1 MATTWHF
8 RAVAADGRVR
18 TGTLPGDDEKRVVA
32 ELRRQGLTPLYVG
45 AQPAGGRAGFKLPS
59 WQPGR
64 RKDVLFFTQELSTL
78 LSAGVPLDRA
88 LSITSELSERA
99 EFKTLVGDVLRT
111 LKGGRSLADSL
122 ATKPAHFPD
131 FYVNMVRAGEASGSL
146 AQIFERLSD
155 YEKQRDELRGYIVS
169 SMVYPALLSLVGAAS
184 IFVLLYYVVPKFG
197 EVFAESQM
205 TMPTPTR
212 IMMDISGWVRQWGLW
227 ILGAIAAFLAAMKVY
242 IGSPEGRLWWDGF
255 LLKVPVLGDA
265 LRKSQT
271 AQFSRAMGTLV
282 ANGVPLV
289 QSLNI
294 ARSIMTNQ
302 RMSRT
307 LEPVAQGVKR
317 GEGLSAPLAR
327 TGEFPA
333 LASHLLSVGEE
344 TGRLDAMF
352 LRAAD
357 IYDADTR
364 TAIKRFTAL
373 FEPLIILL
381 LGVVVGALILSM
393 LLAITSINEVAI

>member
-1 MATTWHF
+1 MPATWHF

-45 AQPAGGRAGFKLPS
+45 AQPAGGQGFKLPS

-64 RKDVLFFTQELSTL
+64 RRDVLFFTQELSTL
-78 LSAGVPLDRA
+78 LTAGVPLDRA
-88 LSITSELSERA
+88 LAITGELSDRA
-99 EFKTLVGDVLRT
+99 DFRTLVGDVLRT
-111 LKGGRSLADSL
+111 LKGGRALADAL
-122 ATKPAHFPD
+122 ATKPSHFPE

-146 AQIFERLSD
+146 AQIFERLSE

-197 EVFAESQM
+197 EVFAQSQM

-212 IMMDISGWVRQWGLW
+212 IMMDVSAWVRQWGLW
-227 ILGAIAAFLAAMKVY
+227 ILGGLAVGAAAFKVY

-255 LLKVPVLGDA
+255 LLKVPILGDA

-282 ANGVPLV
+282 GNGVPLV
-289 QSLNI
+289 QSLGI
-294 ARSIMTNQ
+294 ARSIMTNR
-302 RMSRT
+302 RMSNV

-317 GEGLSAPLAR
+317 GEGLSGPLAR
-327 TGEFPA
+327 TGEFPS

-381 LGVVVGALILSM
+381 LGIVVGALILSM

>member
-45 AQPAGGRAGFKLPS
+45 SQPSGGRAGFKLPS

-88 LSITSELSERA
+88 LSITSELSERG
-99 EFKTLVGDVLRT
+99 EFKALVGDVLRT

-169 SMVYPALLSLVGAAS
+169 SMVYPALLSFVGAAS

-212 IMMDISGWVRQWGLW
+212 IMMDISALVRQWGLW
-227 ILGAIAAFLAAMKVY
+227 VLGAIAAFLAAMKVY

>member
-1 MATTWHF
+1 MAATWHF

-45 AQPAGGRAGFKLPS
+45 AQPSGGRAGFKLPS

-88 LSITSELSERA
+88 LSITSELSERG
-99 EFKTLVGDVLRT
+99 EFKALVGDVLRT

-169 SMVYPALLSLVGAAS
+169 SMVYPALLSFVGAAS

>member
-1 MATTWHF
+1 MAATWHF
-8 RAVAADGRVR
+8 RAVAADGRLR

-45 AQPAGGRAGFKLPS
+45 AQPGGRAGFKLPS

-88 LSITSELSERA
+88 LSITSELSSRT
-99 EFKTLVGDVLRT
+99 EFRTLVGDVLRT

-122 ATKPAHFPD
+122 ATKPSHFPE

-146 AQIFERLSD
+146 AQIFERLSE

-212 IMMDISGWVRQWGLW
+212 IMMDLSAWVRQWGLW
-227 ILGAIAAFLAAMKVY
+227 ILGGMAAFLAAMKVY
-242 IGSPEGRLWWDGF
+242 IGSPEGRMWWDGF
-255 LLKVPVLGDA
+255 LLKIPVLGDA

-294 ARSIMTNQ
+294 ARSIMTNR
-302 RMSRT
+302 RMSNT

>member
-45 AQPAGGRAGFKLPS
+45 SQPSGGRAGFKLPS

-88 LSITSELSERA
+88 LSITSELSERG

-212 IMMDISGWVRQWGLW
+212 IMMDISALVRQWGLW
-227 ILGAIAAFLAAMKVY
+227 VLGAIAAFLAAMKVY

>member
-1 MATTWHF
+1 MAATWHF
-8 RAVAADGRVR
+8 RAVAPDGRIR
-18 TGTLPGDDEKRVVA
+18 TGTLPAEDEKRVVA

-45 AQPAGGRAGFKLPS
+45 ARPTARAGFQLPAFHT
-59 WQPGR
+59 GR

-88 LSITSELSERA
+88 LSITSELSTRA
-99 EFKTLVGDVLRT
+99 EFRNLVGDVLRT

-122 ATKPAHFPD
+122 ATKPSHFPE

-146 AQIFERLSD
+146 AQIFERLAG

-197 EVFAESQM
+197 EVFAQSQM
-205 TMPTPTR
+205 TMPAPTR
-212 IMMDISGWVRQWGLW
+212 IMMDLSAWVRQWGLW
-227 ILGAIAAFLAAMKVY
+227 ILGALAVAIAAMKFY
-242 IGSPEGRLWWDGF
+242 IGTPEGRLWWDGF
-255 LLKVPVLGDA
+255 LLRVPVLGDA

-271 AQFSRAMGTLV
+271 AQFARAMGTLV

-289 QSLNI
+289 QSI
-294 ARSIMTNQ
+294 TISRSIMTNR
-302 RMSRT
+302 RMANT

-317 GEGLSAPLAR
+317 GEGLSVPLAR
-327 TGEFPA
+327 TGEFPP

-393 LLAITSINEVAI
+393 LLAITSINEVAV

>member
-1 MATTWHF
+1 MPAS
-8 RAVAADGRVR
+8 
-18 TGTLPGDDEKRVVA
+18 
-32 ELRRQGLTPLYVG
+32 LTPLYVG
-45 AQPAGGRAGFKLPS
+45 SQPTTRRGFQLPS
-59 WQPGR
+59 FQPGR

-88 LSITSELSERA
+88 LSITSELSTRA
-99 EFKTLVGDVLRT
+99 EFRTLVGDVLRT

-122 ATKPAHFPD
+122 SSKPTHFPE

-146 AQIFERLSD
+146 AQIFERLAS
-155 YEKQRDELRGYIVS
+155 YEKQRDELRGYIIS

-197 EVFAESQM
+197 EVFAQSQM

-212 IMMDISGWVRQWGLW
+212 LMMDLSAWVRQWGLW
-227 ILGAIAAFLAAMKVY
+227 ILGGLAALFAAARVY
-242 IGSPEGRLWWDGF
+242 IGTPEGRLWWDGF
-255 LLKVPVLGDA
+255 LLRIPVLGDA

-271 AQFSRAMGTLV
+271 AQFARAMGTLV

-289 QSLNI
+289 QSLTI
-294 ARSIMTNQ
+294 SRSIMTNR
-302 RMSRT
+302 RMSNT

-327 TGEFPA
+327 TGEFPP